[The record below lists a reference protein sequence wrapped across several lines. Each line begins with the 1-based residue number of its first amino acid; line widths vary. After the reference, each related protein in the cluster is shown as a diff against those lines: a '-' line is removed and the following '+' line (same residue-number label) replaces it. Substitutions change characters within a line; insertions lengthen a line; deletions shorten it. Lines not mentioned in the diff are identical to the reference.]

1 MSPEHE
7 GKNTGL
13 EKLRLGKS
21 TLRKVL
27 VSAIIGTS
35 SSLSEHQFVIISQV
49 DNIGD
54 LKMSLAKFELISFMG
69 SNFIKAKYPHVIPCL
84 TYRQRSLS
92 GIWLYS

>member
-35 SSLSEHQFVIISQV
+35 SSLSDHQSVIISQV
-49 DNIGD
+49 DNNWR
-54 LKMSLAKFELISFMG
+54 FEDEFDQVST
-69 SNFIKAKYPHVIPCL
+69 H
-84 TYRQRSLS
+84 
-92 GIWLYS
+92 

>member
-35 SSLSEHQFVIISQV
+35 SSLSDHQFVIISQV
-49 DNIGD
+49 DN
-54 LKMSLAKFELISFMG
+54 SWRFEDEFGQVST
-69 SNFIKAKYPHVIPCL
+69 H
-84 TYRQRSLS
+84 
-92 GIWLYS
+92 